1 MAAILKQT
9 SYLKG
14 KNRLVLSYKEIS
26 HYTEIRYE
34 YFEDVL
40 KDEAGYF
47 YEPDPMYRGPRF
59 IKRQRIS
66 WLGNNEI
73 SEALISLSN
82 TKIISIEN
90 KEERILSFQEDKT
103 SSMFEIEID
112 SDLLMDE
119 KRFPITLIQMSRWDS
134 ISINDIEQ

>member
-9 SYLKG
+9 SFLKG

-47 YEPDPMYRGPRF
+47 YEPDPMYMGPRF

-119 KRFPITLIQMSRWDS
+119 KKSPITLIQMSTWDS